1 MFIRIKLAVTAGTP
15 TTKAVDGVLG
25 ILKKV
30 QLQVCDGARTRNV
43 VDASSMGLIEYTRMR
58 K

>member
-1 MFIRIKLAVTAGTP
+1 
-15 TTKAVDGVLG
+15 
-25 ILKKV
+25 LKKV

-58 K
+58 E